1 MITDQAE
8 QLRLLVR
15 RTKKCARV
23 IAFTSGKG
31 GVGKTNIAA
40 NFAICVAAAGK
51 DVILIDADLSL
62 ANVDVL
68 LNVKARNTI
77 ADVVAGKKRLEEIMY
92 TGPGGLRVIC
102 GASGL
107 SELAELGEF
116 QRQRV
121 LQEICSL
128 EQQADVIVVDT
139 GAGISRDVM
148 AFAETADHTVVVTT
162 GEPTSMT
169 DAYAMIKLLTRHA
182 PEAQLSVLVNQATSR
197 QEARSAF
204 QRMAGVA
211 RQFLAARVLDA
222 GYVLTDPKVKE
233 AVRKREPFVLAY
245 PRCPASR
252 CMAALATKLRSGG
265 SLVERRESFFK
276 RVANWFA

>member
-51 DVILIDADLSL
+51 DVILIDADLGL

-169 DAYAMIKLLTRHA
+169 DAYAMIKR
-182 PEAQLSVLVNQATSR
+182 LSLAAGSLRISLLVNMVESR
-197 QEARSAF
+197 SEAKTVFDRL
-204 QRMAGVA
+204 AG
-211 RQFLAARVLDA
+211 
-222 GYVLTDPKVKE
+222 
-233 AVRKREPFVLAY
+233 
-245 PRCPASR
+245 ASR
-252 CMAALATKLRSGG
+252 KFLGT
-265 SLVERRESFFK
+265 SL
-276 RVANWFA
+276 